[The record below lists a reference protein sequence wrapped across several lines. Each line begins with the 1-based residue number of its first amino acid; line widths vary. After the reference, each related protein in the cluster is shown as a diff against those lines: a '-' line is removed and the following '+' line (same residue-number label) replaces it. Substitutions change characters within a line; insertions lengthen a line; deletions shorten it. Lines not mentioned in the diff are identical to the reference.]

1 MRSTFSSASWGP
13 PPAPRTRTRTQQKC
27 FCGMRPRS
35 DLNRIGTNS
44 TGAQKVAARCC
55 ALSRG
60 RVGRKWHLFF
70 PRGGGAYFRGSACAP
85 CDGGAPGVPPLA
97 VRQALTLARARFTPT
112 ETRGP
117 WQPSRRIT
125 WRRRAGLTVKRR
137 LSRVCQQKLEKGS
150 PWDPKG
156 GTPRSNDI
164 IFKVRLRGLMIHV
177 DYALFHAISLS

>member
-60 RVGRKWHLFF
+60 RVGRKRHLFF

-97 VRQALTLARARFTPT
+97 VRQALTLARAGARWARGR
-112 ETRGP
+112 EHRYELAVNQTRRLARVRP
-117 WQPSRRIT
+117 AKS
-125 WRRRAGLTVKRR
+125 WRRVL
-137 LSRVCQQKLEKGS
+137 
-150 PWDPKG
+150 P
-156 GTPRSNDI
+156 GTPRGVPPGRTI
-164 IFKVRLRGLMIHV
+164 IFDGSWLFTPG
-177 DYALFHAISLS
+177 ALAV